1 MRKPHKKVLQIVGGY
16 ARGCISNTGETD
28 TMIADAPYLIVPIW
42 GLFMAL
48 GFYLLRDRR

>member
-1 MRKPHKKVLQIVGGY
+1 MRMKSKNVLHIVRGY
-16 ARGCISNTGETD
+16 ATSCDSNTGETD
-28 TMIADAPYLIVPIW
+28 TVIADAPYLIVPIW